1 MENLIISLKNEN
13 DELKKVKEAIE
24 KALKEIA
31 DNTRNEELRNYFND
45 DIVEIDNII
54 IANNEEIDDL
64 YEEMNAES
72 YEDWVADRNR
82 EYERMV

>member
-24 KALKEIA
+24 NALKEIA

-54 IANNEEIDDL
+54 IANNEEINDL
-64 YEEMNAES
+64 YEEMNAET

>member
-31 DNTRNEELRNYFND
+31 DNTRNEELRSYFND

-54 IANNEEIDDL
+54 IANNEEINDL
-64 YEEMNAES
+64 YEEENAES

>member
-24 KALKEIA
+24 KALKELA
-31 DNTRNEELRNYFND
+31 DNTRNEDLRNYFND

-54 IANNEEIDDL
+54 IANNEEINDL
-64 YEEMNAES
+64 QEEDEEES
-72 YEDWVADRNR
+72 YEEWVADRNR
-82 EYERMV
+82 EYMTMV

>member
-24 KALKEIA
+24 KALNEIA

-45 DIVEIDNII
+45 DIVEINNII
-54 IANNEEIDDL
+54 EANNEEINDL
-64 YEEMNAES
+64 YEEENEET
-72 YEDWVADRNR
+72 YEEWVADRNR

>member
-45 DIVEIDNII
+45 DIVEINNII

-64 YEEMNAES
+64 YEEENAES

>member
-24 KALKEIA
+24 RALKEIA

-54 IANNEEIDDL
+54 IANNEEINDL
-64 YEEMNAES
+64 YEEENAES

>member
-54 IANNEEIDDL
+54 EANNEEINDL
-64 YEEMNAES
+64 YEEENAES

>member
-13 DELKKVKEAIE
+13 DELEKVKEAIE

-31 DNTRNEELRNYFND
+31 DNTRNEDLRNYFND
-45 DIVEIDNII
+45 DIVEINNII
-54 IANNEEIDDL
+54 EANNEEIDDL
-64 YEEMNAES
+64 YEEENAES

>member
-64 YEEMNAES
+64 YEEENAES

>member
-64 YEEMNAES
+64 YEEENAES

-82 EYERMV
+82 EYERMI